1 MNTIA
6 PPLALLALAFSP
18 MANAEEAS
26 SDFAENSITVGVS
39 PFGGSISYAY
49 AFNEKTTIQGTIG
62 GLPSTEF
69 PESLGFGDIEGT
81 TYTVTGNSS
90 WAGGFVNHRPVADAD
105 WFRLNFGLGFGIIR
119 NDLVDGDGNAYD
131 VDFLESPVCYT
142 GIGFG
147 FAPKK
152 GLQFGLDIGALFGG
166 GATITPDGA
175 NTGEDDSADIAGS
188 PIAADVLP
196 NFQLG
201 IGWGF

>member
-1 MNTIA
+1 MKPIA
-6 PPLALLALAFSP
+6 SSIALLAFALSP

-26 SDFAENSITVGVS
+26 SDFAENAITVGVS

-49 AFNEKTTIQGTIG
+49 AFNERTTIQGTIG
-62 GLPSTEF
+62 GLPTTEF

-81 TYTVTGNSS
+81 TYTVTGGSS

-105 WFRLNFGLGFGIIR
+105 WFRLNFGIGIGMLR
-119 NDLVDGDGNAYD
+119 NNLVDGDGNSYD
-131 VDFLESPVCYT
+131 VNYTEAPVAYT

-147 FAPKK
+147 FKPKK
-152 GLQFGLDIGALFGG
+152 GLQYGLDIGALFGG
-166 GATITPDGA
+166 GATITPNGA
-175 NTGEDDSADIAGS
+175 NTGEDDSADIASS